1 MSKLKGFRPIA
12 QVRFIAV
19 IENDGKSQDI
29 EVTAKIEL
37 ARHKGLV
44 RDLKAGYR
52 QLIKSGVVIPTQPG
66 SNILDPK
73 KS

>member
-1 MSKLKGFRPIA
+1 MTNLKGFRPIA

-19 IENDGKSQDI
+19 IEKDGKTTDV
-29 EVTAKIEL
+29 EVKAKVEL
-37 ARHKGLV
+37 GRYKDLV

-52 QLIKSGVVIPTQPG
+52 QLTKSGVIVPTQPG